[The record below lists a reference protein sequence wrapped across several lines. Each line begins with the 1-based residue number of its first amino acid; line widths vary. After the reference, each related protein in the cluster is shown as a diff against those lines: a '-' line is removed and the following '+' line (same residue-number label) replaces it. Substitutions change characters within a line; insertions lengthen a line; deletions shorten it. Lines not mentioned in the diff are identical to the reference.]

1 MTTFETDTPD
11 PTNACDQA
19 LAALVLARGAAAGNA
34 AAAHLAGCAR
44 CQAERARVE
53 GVAHALVRHQV
64 PAPAAGSQARILAAA
79 APLLARRAAEARAL
93 RGRVIRAFTL
103 ALLPLPAILYANLK
117 LLLAAHALLLRWL
130 PASLSMYLVAC
141 LGAGVALLLALSYA
155 AVPVLAARRPWLF
168 ALEDPDVH
176 VPA

>member
-1 MTTFETDTPD
+1 MTTFKTDTTD
-11 PTNACDQA
+11 CDQA
-19 LAALVLARGAAAGNA
+19 LAALVLDRGTAAGKA

-44 CQAERARVE
+44 CQVERTRAEE
-53 GVAHALVRHQV
+53 VAHALGRHQV
-64 PAPAAGSQARILAAA
+64 PEPAAGSQARILTAA
-79 APLLARRAAEARAL
+79 APLLARRAAEARVL
-93 RGRVIRAFTL
+93 RWRVVRAFTL

-117 LLLAAHALLLRWL
+117 VLLAAHALLLRWL
-130 PASLSMYLVAC
+130 PASLSMYVVAC

-155 AVPVLAARRPWLF
+155 AVPVLAARRPSLF